1 MRRVPFIA
9 FAFIVA
15 AGWTLAGQRAGL
27 PLTVDS
33 IMRGPKL
40 VGTAPTAIRWSIDSS
55 RLYFTWQPAADTRS
69 GTWTASRDGSGLRK
83 LSVDEARAIT
93 DELPV
98 GEWNRARTR
107 VLTAQDGDIV
117 IIDVAAGTRRAI
129 TRTSADESSPH
140 WARNDAAVTFV
151 RDNNLYLTSIDATGP
166 VLVQLTDIA
175 PGESEA
181 GEPVADR
188 GTPAAGAGGETP
200 SQRILR
206 EEQLA
211 LIAQLKRQEAER
223 ESGRGGAARAPA
235 SPHFAHLA
243 LTARQRVTDLRL
255 SSDETFVWVGIE
267 EQPAVSA
274 RNQDVPDYVTSSAY
288 PEMISGRPNVGDAR
302 AQRRLAILELE
313 SGATVWPH
321 LTGLGADY
329 GAASA
334 LSPKIRSVD
343 WSMPDV
349 SPDGSHAVV
358 AVRAKDNKDRW
369 LVTVAPSTG
378 ACTILDRLHDDAW
391 IRELPMHDSG
401 SDDDP
406 GIDWLAD
413 GHRFLFLSEKSGWM
427 HLYVKD
433 AALPDGDP
441 RALTSGTWEV
451 TDARLVGDRE
461 TVLLTTNEVHP
472 GERQI
477 STLDVQSARTTRI
490 TTAAGAHDA
499 TPSPDGRTLAI
510 VSSYTVRPPE
520 LFVMPLA
527 GASSPTQITTSP
539 TDEWRSFKWIDPK
552 VITYRARD
560 GAEVHARLFTPEMIG
575 AKRDPRK
582 PGVVFVHGAGYL
594 QEANRIW
601 SAYYRENM
609 FNNLLASRGY
619 VVISPDYRGSAGY
632 GRDWRTAIYRHMGGK
647 DLDDVV
653 DASRFLVQTEH
664 VDAKRVGVYG
674 GSYGG
679 FLTLMAMFTTP
690 DVFAAGAAL
699 RPVSDWLHYNHEYT
713 SNILNVPQN
722 DLEAFRRSSPIYF
735 ADGLKGR
742 LLILHGMADTNV
754 FFQDSVRLVQRLIEL
769 RKENWSIEPYPV
781 ENHTF
786 TEETSWADEYRRILA
801 MFEETL
807 RRGTEK

>member
-1 MRRVPFIA
+1 MAI
-9 FAFIVA
+9 AFIVA
-15 AGWTLAGQRAGL
+15 AGWTLAAQRTRL

-55 RLYFTWQPAADTRS
+55 RLYFTWQPASDARPA
-69 GTWTASRDGSGLRK
+69 TWTASRDGTGLRK

-107 VLTAQDGDIV
+107 VLTAQNGDILIV
-117 IIDVAAGTRRAI
+117 DVAAGTRRAL
-129 TRTSADESSPH
+129 TRTTADESSPH
-140 WARNDAAVTFV
+140 WARNETAVTFV
-151 RDNNLYLTSIDATGP
+151 RNNNLYLMSLDAGGP
-166 VLVQLTDIA
+166 LLMQLTDIA
-175 PGESEA
+175 PGESSSA
-181 GEPVADR
+181 APSLGR
-188 GTPAAGAGGETP
+188 GTPPAGAGAETA

-211 LIAQLKRQEAER
+211 LIGQLKRQEAER
-223 ESGRGGAARAPA
+223 ESGRGGAAGPPDA
-235 SPHFAHLA
+235 PHFAHLA
-243 LTARQRVTDLRL
+243 LTSRQRVTDLRL
-255 SSDETFVWVGIE
+255 SGDETFVWVGIE
-267 EQPAVSA
+267 EQPEVSA
-274 RNQDVPDYVTSSAY
+274 RNQDVPDYVTPSAY

-302 AQRRLAILELE
+302 PQRRLAILNLQ
-313 SGATVWPH
+313 SGATVWPRM
-321 LTGLGADY
+321 TGVGADY
-329 GAASA
+329 GAASG
-334 LSPKIRSVD
+334 SPPTVRSID

-378 ACTILDRLHDDAW
+378 VCTILDRLHDDAW

-401 SDDDP
+401 AGDDP
-406 GIDWLAD
+406 GIEWLAD
-413 GHRFLFLSEKSGWM
+413 AHRFLFLSERSGWM
-427 HLYVKD
+427 HLYVED
-433 AALPDGDP
+433 AARPGDDA

-451 TDARLVGDRE
+451 TDARLLGDRE

-477 STLDVQSARTTRI
+477 STMAIDGGRKTRI

-520 LFVMPLA
+520 LFVMPFA
-527 GASSPTQITTSP
+527 GGASPIQITTSP
-539 TDEWRSFKWIDPK
+539 TEEWRSFKWIDPK
-552 VITYRARD
+552 VITYRGRD

-575 AKRDPRK
+575 ARRDPRR

-601 SAYYRENM
+601 STAYYRENM

-647 DLDDVV
+647 DLEDVV

-781 ENHTF
+781 ENHAF